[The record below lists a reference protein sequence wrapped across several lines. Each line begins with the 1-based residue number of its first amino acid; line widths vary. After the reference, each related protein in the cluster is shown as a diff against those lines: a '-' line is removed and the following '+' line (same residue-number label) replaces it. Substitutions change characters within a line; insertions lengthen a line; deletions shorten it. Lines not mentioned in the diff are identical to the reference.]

1 MFFSSSFFKH
11 KSQTK
16 QHVLEAIEGKDLEP
30 KFREGKDLEPKFSLG
45 MDFGVMEGQ
54 SRFFS
59 FHFDPSADE
68 SSGHL

>member
-30 KFREGKDLEPKFSLG
+30 KFSLG

-59 FHFDPSADE
+59 FHFDPPADE
-68 SSGHL
+68 SNGHL